1 MEIKKII
8 SLWFLIQIGFVCQAE
23 AQVNRSIG
31 SSQYRNQSSSAKK
44 EKKDPIDVSVEYL
57 TKELDLDAFQVP
69 AVRSYLEEHQKENSK
84 IMATA
89 SISDGEKTLRIQK
102 VNETLDANIIAI
114 LNPDQVEVFQEIK
127 NNRGKKS
134 KGKSKKKDKKK
145 KKE

>member
-1 MEIKKII
+1 M
-8 SLWFLIQIGFVCQAE
+8 IQIGFFFQAE

-31 SSQYRNQSSSAKK
+31 GAQYRNQSSIAKK
-44 EKKDPIDVSVEYL
+44 EKRDPIDVSVEYL
-57 TKELDLDAFQVP
+57 TKELELDAFQVP

-102 VNETLDANIIAI
+102 VNETLDANIVSI
-114 LNPDQVEVFQEIK
+114 LNPNQLTLFENMKSNQ
-127 NNRGKKS
+127 GKKS
-134 KGKSKKKDKKK
+134 KKKSKKKDKKK